1 MYKCIL
7 IAAFLFL
14 MSASAMAADVTP
26 NLTPAAV
33 GGEPPVVAPAAN
45 PIVSASP
52 GVRIKDIA
60 RVNGVRSN
68 QLVGYG
74 LVVGLDNSG
83 DSQQALFTVA
93 SVSNL
98 LQEFG
103 IKADPNRL
111 RVRNVAAVMVTA
123 DLPAFGKP
131 GDKVDVTVSSL
142 GDAKTLQG
150 GTLLQ
155 APLKAANGEVYAVAQ
170 GPISV
175 GGFSAGGGG
184 TSVSKNHSTVGRI
197 PRGAII
203 EKATQTNMTSG
214 DALTFSL
221 DDQDFTTAVRIAKAI
236 NDKYGMGTASAAD
249 AGAVTVRVRSDQANQ
264 IVSLI
269 SDIGEL
275 TIQPD
280 TTAKIVVDE
289 RTGTVAI
296 GGSVQISPI
305 AITHGN
311 LSVEISTDY
320 LVSQPLPPA
329 PPAGTVVMGSGN
341 APPAATVVPSKNV
354 NATEQQASLVTLKG
368 GSTIDGLVQALNAL
382 KVTPRD
388 VIAILQTIKQAGALH
403 GDLQVL

>member
-1 MYKCIL
+1 M
-7 IAAFLFL
+7 
-14 MSASAMAADVTP
+14 
-26 NLTPAAV
+26 
-33 GGEPPVVAPAAN
+33 
-45 PIVSASP
+45 
-52 GVRIKDIA
+52 
-60 RVNGVRSN
+60 
-68 QLVGYG
+68 
-74 LVVGLDNSG
+74 
-83 DSQQALFTVA
+83 
-93 SVSNL
+93 

-103 IKADPNRL
+103 IKADPTKM
-111 RVRNVAAVMVTA
+111 RVRNVAAVMLTA

-155 APLKAANGEVYAVAQ
+155 APLKAGNGEVYAVAQ
-170 GPISV
+170 GAISV

-203 EKATQTNMTSG
+203 EKATQTSMTTG
-214 DALTFSL
+214 DSLTFSL
-221 DDQDFTTAVRIAKAI
+221 EDQDFTTSVRIAKAI
-236 NDKYGMGTASAAD
+236 NAKYGEGTASATD
-249 AGAVTVRVRSDQANQ
+249 AGAVTVKVPASESGQ

-269 SDIGEL
+269 SDIGDL

-296 GGSVQISPI
+296 GGSVQISPV

-320 LVSQPLPPA
+320 LVSQPLPA
-329 PPAGTVVMGSGN
+329 PPKGTVAV
-341 APPAATVVPSKNV
+341 APATVVPSKNV
-354 NATEQQASLVTLKG
+354 NATEQQAALVTLKG

-388 VIAILQTIKQAGALH
+388 VIAILQAIKQAGALH
-403 GDLQVL
+403 GELQVL

>member
-1 MYKCIL
+1 MYRHIL
-7 IAAFLFL
+7 ISTILVLALAIAA
-14 MSASAMAADVTP
+14 AADVIPSVAPTEAS
-26 NLTPAAV
+26 LAMPAALTSA
-33 GGEPPVVAPAAN
+33 PP
-45 PIVSASP
+45 P

-60 RVNGVRSN
+60 HVDGVRSN

-83 DSQQALFTVA
+83 DSQQALFTVS
-93 SVSNL
+93 SVANL

-103 IKADPNRL
+103 IKADPNKV
-111 RVRNVAAVMVTA
+111 RVRNVAAVMITA

-131 GDKVDVTVSSL
+131 GDRVDVTVSSL

-175 GGFSAGGGG
+175 GGFSTGGGG

-203 EKATQTNMTSG
+203 EKGTQTNMTAG
-214 DALTFSL
+214 DSLTLSL
-221 DDQDFTTAVRIAKAI
+221 DDQDFTTSVRIAKAI
-236 NDKYGMGTASAAD
+236 NDKYGAGTASATD
-249 AGAVTVRVRSDQANQ
+249 AGTVTVRVPPGYASQV
-264 IVSLI
+264 VSLI

-280 TTAKIVVDE
+280 TTAKVVVDE

-296 GGSVQISPI
+296 GGSVQISPV

-311 LSVEISTDY
+311 LTVEISTDY
-320 LVSQPLPPA
+320 LVSQPLPPS

-341 APPAATVVPSKNV
+341 TPPPATVVPSKKV
-354 NATEQQASLVTLKG
+354 NATEQQASLVTLRG

-403 GDLQVL
+403 GELQVL

>member
-1 MYKCIL
+1 MYKVVL
-7 IAAFLFL
+7 ISICLVLISAAVVP
-14 MSASAMAADVTP
+14 ADVM
-26 NLTPAAV
+26 
-33 GGEPPVVAPAAN
+33 
-45 PIVSASP
+45 P

-60 RVNGVRSN
+60 HVNGVRSN

-74 LVVGLDNSG
+74 LIVGLDNSG
-83 DSQQALFTVA
+83 DSQQALFTIESVA
-93 SVSNL
+93 NM

-103 IKADPNRL
+103 IKADPTKM
-111 RVRNVAAVMVTA
+111 RVRNVAAVMITA

-131 GDKVDVTVSSL
+131 GDTMDVTVSSM

-155 APLKAANGEVYAVAQ
+155 SPLKAANGEVYAVAQ
-170 GPISV
+170 GAISV

-184 TSVSKNHSTVGRI
+184 TSVVKNHTTVGRI

-203 EKATQTNMTSG
+203 EKATQTAMTVG
-214 DALTFSL
+214 DNLTFSL
-221 DDQDFTTAVRIAKAI
+221 DDQDFTTSVRIAKAI
-236 NDKYGMGTASAAD
+236 NDKFGDGTASATD
-249 AGAVTVRVRSDQANQ
+249 AGAVTVKVRSDQSNQ

-269 SDIGEL
+269 STIGDL

-280 TTAKIVVDE
+280 STAKIVVDE

-296 GGSVQISPI
+296 GASVQISPI
-305 AITHGN
+305 AISHGN

-329 PPAGTVVMGSGN
+329 PPAGTVVMAPGS
-341 APPAATVVPSKNV
+341 ATAAATVVPSKAV
-354 NATEQQASLVTLKG
+354 TATEQQASLVTLKG
-368 GSTIDGLVQALNAL
+368 GSTIEGLVQALNAL

-388 VIAILQTIKQAGALH
+388 IIAILQTIKQAGALH
-403 GDLQVL
+403 GEIQVL

>member
-1 MYKCIL
+1 MNKLIL
-7 IAAFLFL
+7 ISICLVALLSSVVF
-14 MSASAMAADVTP
+14 ADVT
-26 NLTPAAV
+26 
-33 GGEPPVVAPAAN
+33 
-45 PIVSASP
+45 P

-60 RVNGVRSN
+60 HVDGVRSN

-74 LVVGLDNSG
+74 LIVGLDNTG
-83 DSQQALFTVA
+83 DSQQALFTVE
-93 SVSNL
+93 SVANM

-103 IKADPNRL
+103 IKADPTKM
-111 RVRNVAAVMVTA
+111 RVRNVAAVMITA

-131 GDKVDVTVSSL
+131 GDRVDVTVSSL

-155 APLKAANGEVYAVAQ
+155 SPLKAANGEVYAVAQ

-184 TSVSKNHSTVGRI
+184 TSVTKNHSTVGRI

-203 EKATQTNMTSG
+203 EKSTQTSMTVG
-214 DALTFSL
+214 DSLTFSL
-221 DDQDFTTAVRIAKAI
+221 DDQDFTTSVRISKAI
-236 NDKYGMGTASAAD
+236 NDKFGDGTASPTD
-249 AGAVTVRVRSDQANQ
+249 AGTVTVKVPSDRSSQ

-269 SDIGEL
+269 SDIGDL

-280 TTAKIVVDE
+280 STAKIVVDE

-305 AITHGN
+305 AISHGN

-320 LVSQPLPPA
+320 LVSQPLPPS
-329 PPAGTVVMGSGN
+329 PPAGTVVMGSGA
-341 APPAATVVPSKNV
+341 APAPATVVPSKSV

-403 GDLQVL
+403 GELQVL

>member
-1 MYKCIL
+1 MYRLIPISICLIL
-7 IAAFLFL
+7 L
-14 MSASAMAADVTP
+14 SAM
-26 NLTPAAV
+26 
-33 GGEPPVVAPAAN
+33 
-45 PIVSASP
+45 IVSAETTSP

-60 RVNGVRSN
+60 HVDGVRNN

-83 DSQQALFTVA
+83 DSQQALFTIESVA
-93 SVSNL
+93 NM

-103 IKADPNRL
+103 IKADPTKM
-111 RVRNVAAVMVTA
+111 RVRNVAAVMITA

-131 GDKVDVTVSSL
+131 GDQVDVTVSSL

-184 TSVSKNHSTVGRI
+184 TSVAKNHTTVGRI

-203 EKATQTNMTSG
+203 EKATQTAMTDG
-214 DALTFSL
+214 DNLTFSL
-221 DDQDFTTAVRIAKAI
+221 EEQNFTTSVRIAKAI
-236 NDKYGMGTASAAD
+236 NDKYGVGTATATD
-249 AGAVTVRVRSDQANQ
+249 AGAVTIKVPSDQKTQ
-264 IVSLI
+264 IVGLI
-269 SDIGEL
+269 SDIGDL

-280 TTAKIVVDE
+280 STAKIVVDE

-305 AITHGN
+305 AISHGN

-329 PPAGTVVMGSGN
+329 PPAGTVVMGPGN
-341 APPAATVVPSKNV
+341 NQPAATVVPDKKV

-388 VIAILQTIKQAGALH
+388 IIAILQAIKQAGALH
-403 GDLQVL
+403 GELQVM

>member
-1 MYKCIL
+1 MSRLVL
-7 IAAFLFL
+7 ISICFVLL
-14 MSASAMAADVTP
+14 SAMV
-26 NLTPAAV
+26 
-33 GGEPPVVAPAAN
+33 
-45 PIVSASP
+45 VSADITP

-60 RVNGVRSN
+60 HVDGVRSN

-74 LVVGLDNSG
+74 LVVGLDGSG
-83 DSQQALFTVA
+83 DSQQALFTIESVA
-93 SVSNL
+93 NM

-103 IKADPNRL
+103 IKADPTKM

-123 DLPAFGKP
+123 ELRAFAKP
-131 GDKVDVTVSSL
+131 GDQLDVTVSSL

-155 APLKAANGEVYAVAQ
+155 SPLKAGNGDVYAVAQ

-184 TSVSKNHSTVGRI
+184 TSVSKNHTTVGRI

-203 EKATQTNMTSG
+203 EKATQTSMTVG
-214 DALTFSL
+214 DNLTFSL
-221 DDQDFTTAVRIAKAI
+221 DDQDFTTSVRIAKAI
-236 NDKYGMGTASAAD
+236 NDKLGDGTASATDSAT
-249 AGAVTVRVRSDQANQ
+249 VTVKVPSDQRAQ
-264 IVSLI
+264 IVGLI
-269 SDIGEL
+269 STIGDL
-275 TIQPD
+275 TITPD

-305 AITHGN
+305 AISHGN

-320 LVSQPLPPA
+320 LVSQPPPA
-329 PPAGTVVMGSGN
+329 PPKGTVAM
-341 APPAATVVPSKNV
+341 APATVVPQKAV
-354 NATEQQASLVTLKG
+354 NATEQQASLVTLRG

-388 VIAILQTIKQAGALH
+388 IIAILQAVKQAGALH
-403 GDLQVL
+403 GELQVL

>member
-1 MYKCIL
+1 MYRSV
-7 IAAFLFL
+7 L
-14 MSASAMAADVTP
+14 MSIILVAMMAAVAVADVTP
-26 NLTPAAV
+26 TVTPAPEITPVVMPLISTPAA
-33 GGEPPVVAPAAN
+33 A
-45 PIVSASP
+45 

-60 RVNGVRSN
+60 RVDGVRSN

-93 SVSNL
+93 SVANM

-103 IKADPNRL
+103 IKADPTKM
-111 RVRNVAAVMVTA
+111 RVRNVAAVMLTA

-131 GDKVDVTVSSL
+131 GDKVDVTVSSV

-184 TSVSKNHSTVGRI
+184 TSVAKNHTTVGRI
-197 PRGAII
+197 PRGAMI
-203 EKATQTNMTSG
+203 EKATQTNMTVG
-214 DALTFSL
+214 DSLTFSL
-221 DDQDFTTAVRIAKAI
+221 DDHDFTTSVRIAKAI
-236 NDKYGMGTASAAD
+236 NDKYGSGSAVATD
-249 AGAVTVRVRSDQANQ
+249 AGTVTVKVRSDQSTQ

-269 SDIGEL
+269 SEIGDL

-280 TTAKIVVDE
+280 TTAKVVVDE

-305 AITHGN
+305 AISHGN

-320 LVSQPLPPA
+320 LVSQPLPPS
-329 PPAGTVVMGSGN
+329 PPAGTVVMGSGSTP
-341 APPAATVVPSKNV
+341 APATVVPSRNV
-354 NATEQQASLVTLKG
+354 NATEQQASLVTLRG

-388 VIAILQTIKQAGALH
+388 IIAILQAVKQAGALH
-403 GDLQVL
+403 GELQVL